1 MGIRI
6 GLVGCGA
13 IVKRYYLPALSQ
25 LQQEGK
31 VSLAACCD
39 VDNQKALQA
48 AAIGFE
54 RVYTDCLQMIE
65 EVRPEGILMALPVDK
80 TAEWAMRV
88 APYGIPLMLEK
99 PPALT
104 KESALLL
111 AETLKQYK
119 VLHQVAFNRHFIP
132 VAAALKEKL
141 REEKVRNLQVQMC
154 RINRTE
160 PTFYTTAV
168 HSIDLLRFL
177 AGAAYEQVDFSYQDL
192 PEYGSHVSN
201 FYLQCRLSNGVTGQI
216 TILVDSGIQNERVMA
231 SCKGTAYF
239 AALPVW
245 ECSDSPGGIVTYRND
260 RIVDTMTGPEVGSP
274 RQNAVASGFYG
285 EIDHFVDAVVHNSQP
300 EESAEAA
307 VELIAIAEA
316 LHNRKDVYRR
326 S

>member
-31 VSLAACCD
+31 ISLAACCD
-39 VDNQKALQA
+39 VDMQKARA
-48 AAIGFE
+48 AAEIGFE
-54 RVYTDCLQMIE
+54 KVYTDCLRMIE
-65 EVRPEGILMALPVDK
+65 EVRPDGVLMALPVDK
-80 TAEWAMRV
+80 TAEWAMRA
-88 APYGIPLMLEK
+88 APYKIPLMLEK

-111 AETLKQYK
+111 AETLKRYG

-141 REEKVRNLQVQMC
+141 RGEQVRDLQVQMC
-154 RINRTE
+154 RINRVE

-177 AGAAYEQVDFSYQDL
+177 AGGTYERVDFSYQDL
-192 PEYGSHVSN
+192 PEYGPHVSN
-201 FYLQCRLSNGVTGQI
+201 FYLQCRFSNGVTGQI
-216 TILVDSGIQNERVMA
+216 AILVDSGIQNERVMA
-231 SCKGTAYF
+231 SCKGAAYF

-245 ECSDSPGGIVTYRND
+245 ECSDSPGGIVTYRKD
-260 RIVDTMTGPEVGSP
+260 KVVDTMTGPETGTPLRNS
-274 RQNAVASGFYG
+274 VASGFYG
-285 EIDHFVDAVVHNSQP
+285 EIDHFVDAVAQGRQP
-300 EESAEAA
+300 EESVESAM
-307 VELIAIAEA
+307 ELIEIAEA
-316 LHNRKDVYRR
+316 LHNRKDVYQRA
-326 S
+326 